1 MDKVDKIIAQM
12 RDHPNNVR
20 FGDLRL
26 VCERYFGQ
34 PRINGSHHYYKM
46 PWRGDPRVC
55 IQEKNGKG
63 KAYQVRQVLEAIDRT
78 NKEGDRDA

>member
-1 MDKVDKIIAQM
+1 VDKVEKIIAHM
-12 RDHPNNVR
+12 RNNASGVR
-20 FGDLRL
+20 FDDVKL

-63 KAYQVRQVLEAIDRT
+63 KAYQVKQVLEAIDKI
-78 NKEGDRDA
+78 NKEGERDV